1 MMDEP
6 IIVWTW
12 LASSIWAKL
21 LDGCLWAWEQNKG
34 AMEFKILMAS
44 GPKKT
49 DTPISQGGQPCPV
62 A

>member
-1 MMDEP
+1 MDEP

-21 LDGCLWAWEQNKG
+21 LDDCLWAWEQDKV
-34 AMEFKILMAS
+34 AMEFRILMAS
-44 GPKKT
+44 GPKKLMLLF
-49 DTPISQGGQPCPV
+49 PQGGRPRPV